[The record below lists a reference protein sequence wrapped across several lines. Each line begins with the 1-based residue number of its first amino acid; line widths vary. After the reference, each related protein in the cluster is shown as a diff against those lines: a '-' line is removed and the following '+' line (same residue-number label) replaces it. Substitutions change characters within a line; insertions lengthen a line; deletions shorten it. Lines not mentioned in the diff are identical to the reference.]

1 MNGDSALPLIV
12 GALLSVVLLLI
23 VVAGYVVYAAAL
35 SRLFSRSGV
44 ESWRGWVP
52 ILNVAEVLRL
62 GGVARVMLL
71 FFFVPI
77 ANIYALYLLAIAAN
91 RIGQRQGRG
100 AGSVVLAIVLPPVWA
115 ALLAWGRQA
124 ELPDFERQQFDSRAS
139 NGFGVPATGPLAE
152 PQVQEHA
159 AARDVIPAAAPML
172 APTLSSFAPPPQMI
186 APVPQF
192 HVAEPGPAEPA
203 GPVEPGLAAPALI
216 IHNPWADPAERGES
230 PQVASAAP
238 GILVGAA
245 PSGAIG
251 IDSDNDSGNGDRGD
265 DEEYL
270 DTVVVDRHPRR
281 EWELVLETGA
291 TYPLASATVALGRKP
306 EGTDPAVQYLAVS
319 DTTRTLSKHHAILRL
334 EQNVWTITD
343 LSSTNGVILVDSDG
357 QEHPLAPASPAPIA
371 DRGFRLGSVSMTLR
385 RTGEQ

>member
-1 MNGDSALPLIV
+1 MNGDSSVPLIV
-12 GALLSVVLLLI
+12 GALLSVVLLL
-23 VVAGYVVYAAAL
+23 VAVAGYVVYAAAL

-52 ILNVAEVLRL
+52 ILNVAEVFRL
-62 GGVARVMLL
+62 GRVAPVMVL

-77 ANIYALYLLAIAAN
+77 ANIYALYLLAVAAN
-91 RIGQRQGRG
+91 RIGQRQGRS

-124 ELPDFERQQFDSRAS
+124 ELPGFERQQFESRAS

-152 PQVQEHA
+152 PQVQVHA
-159 AARDVIPAAAPML
+159 PAPARDVIPAAAPMP
-172 APTLSSFAPPPQMI
+172 APTLSTFAPPPLQVI
-186 APVPQF
+186 APMPQF
-192 HVAEPGPAEPA
+192 DAAEPSPAEPS
-203 GPVEPGLAAPALI
+203 PAAPALI

-245 PSGAIG
+245 PSSAIG
-251 IDSDNDSGNGDRGD
+251 SDSDSVDRGD

-357 QEHPLAPASPAPIA
+357 QEHPLASASPAPIA

>member
-12 GALLSVVLLLI
+12 GALLSVVLLL
-23 VVAGYVVYAAAL
+23 VAVAGYVVYAAAL

-44 ESWRGWVP
+44 KSWCGWVP
-52 ILNVAEVLRL
+52 ILNVAEVFRL
-62 GGVARVMLL
+62 GGVARVMVL

-77 ANIYALYLLAIAAN
+77 ANIYALYLLAVAAN

-100 AGSVVLAIVLPPVWA
+100 AGTVVLAIALPPVWA

-124 ELPDFERQQFDSRAS
+124 ELPGPERQQFESRAS

-159 AARDVIPAAAPML
+159 PAPARDVIPAAAPMP
-172 APTLSSFAPPPQMI
+172 APTLSTFAPPPPQVI
-186 APVPQF
+186 APMPQF
-192 HVAEPGPAEPA
+192 DAAEPSPAEPS
-203 GPVEPGLAAPALI
+203 PAAPALI

-245 PSGAIG
+245 PSSAID
-251 IDSDNDSGNGDRGD
+251 IDSDSDSGDRGD

-291 TYPLASATVALGRKP
+291 TYPLASATVALGRRP

-319 DTTRTLSKHHAILRL
+319 DTTRTLSKQHAVLRL

-357 QEHPLAPASPAPIA
+357 QEHPLASASPAPIA

-385 RTGEQ
+385 RIGEQ

>member
-1 MNGDSALPLIV
+1 MNGDSSVPLIV
-12 GALLSVVLLLI
+12 GALLSVVLLL
-23 VVAGYVVYAAAL
+23 VVAAGCVVYAAAL

-52 ILNVAEVLRL
+52 ILNVAEVFRL
-62 GGVARVMLL
+62 GRVAPVMVL

-77 ANIYALYLLAIAAN
+77 ANIYALYLLAVAAN
-91 RIGQRQGRG
+91 RIGQRQGRS

-124 ELPDFERQQFDSRAS
+124 ELPGFERQQFESRAS

-152 PQVQEHA
+152 PEVQVPA
-159 AARDVIPAAAPML
+159 TARDVIPAAAPMP
-172 APTLSSFAPPPQMI
+172 APTLSSFAPPPPQMI
-186 APVPQF
+186 APMPQF
-192 HVAEPGPAEPA
+192 DVAEPGPAEP
-203 GPVEPGLAAPALI
+203 GLAEPALI

-245 PSGAIG
+245 PSSAIG
-251 IDSDNDSGNGDRGD
+251 SDSDSVDRRD